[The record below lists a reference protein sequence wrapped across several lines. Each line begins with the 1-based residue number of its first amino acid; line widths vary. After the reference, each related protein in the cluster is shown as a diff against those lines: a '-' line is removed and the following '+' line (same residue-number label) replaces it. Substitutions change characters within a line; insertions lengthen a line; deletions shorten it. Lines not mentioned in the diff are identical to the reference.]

1 MSDAFAAAGY
11 GARPVGFGRK
21 AAVVVVDLQLGFTG
35 GTNPMAQSAHVDAAT
50 TRAGDVLADLRALDV
65 PVLHTFVAYRGDWE
79 LGYWK
84 AAGSLAA
91 FTPDSDLAK
100 VDPRVLAAGDAVVEK
115 RFPSAFFGTDVA
127 SILRLWDV
135 DTVIIMGATSSGCV
149 RASIIDSFSHGFRTI
164 VAEDCCGD
172 QDAQAHA
179 DNMRDVGRRYADVMP
194 GAEVVAHLRTAAALV

>member
-1 MSDAFAAAGY
+1 MSDAFTAAGY

-21 AAVVVVDLQLGFTG
+21 SAVVVVDLQLGFTG

-50 TRAGDVLADLRALDV
+50 TRAGEVLQELRALGV
-65 PVLHTFVAYRGDWE
+65 PVLHTFVAYRGPWE
-79 LGYWK
+79 LGHWK
-84 AAGSLAA
+84 AAANLAA
-91 FTPDSDLAK
+91 FTPDSDLATI
-100 VDPRVLAAGDAVVEK
+100 DPRVLAPTDAVVEK

-127 SILRLWDV
+127 SILRFWDV
-135 DTVIIMGATSSGCV
+135 DTVIVMGCTSSGCV

-179 DNMRDVGRRYADVMP
+179 DNMRDVGRRYADVLS
-194 GAEVVAHLRTAAALV
+194 GAEVIAQVRAAGITV